1 MSSPV
6 IIDIFRTITD
16 KASVNLGMS
25 LNYMHGHP
33 KEITDSLTEMT
44 KNPTAAAGKYP
55 LVALFQDFEEDKSGD
70 FTKVKL
76 QMIIAVLTNNKMKAP
91 ERYDASFRPYLYPI
105 YEELIRVIARS
116 GYFNE
121 STIKQ
126 VKHIKV
132 DRLFWGR
139 NGLYGNQGNVFNDF
153 VDCIE
158 IKNLSLNVKPIK
170 C

>member
-6 IIDIFRTITD
+6 IIDIFKTITD
-16 KASVNLGMS
+16 RTSVKLNMP

-44 KNPTAAAGKYP
+44 RNPTAAAGKYP

-76 QMIIAVLTNNKMKAP
+76 QMIIAVLTSNKMKAP
-91 ERYDASFRPYLYPI
+91 ERYNASFRPYLYPI
-105 YEELIRVIARS
+105 YEELIRVISRS

-121 STIKQ
+121 STEKQ
-126 VKHIKV
+126 IKHIKI

-139 NGLYGNQGNVFNDF
+139 NGLYGNQGNIFNDF

-158 IKNLSLNVKPIK
+158 IKNLSLSVKPLK

>member
-6 IIDIFRTITD
+6 IIDIFRTITE
-16 KASVNLGMS
+16 KASVNLDMP

-33 KEITDSLTEMT
+33 NEITESLTEMT

-70 FTKVKL
+70 FIKVKL
-76 QMIIAVLTNNKMKAP
+76 QMIIAVLTSNKMKAP

-105 YEELIRVIARS
+105 YEELIRVISRS

-121 STIKQ
+121 STERQ

-139 NGLYGNQGNVFNDF
+139 NGLYGNQGNIFNDY

-158 IKNLSLNVKPIK
+158 IKNLSLSVKPLK

>member
-6 IIDIFRTITD
+6 IIDIFRTITN
-16 KASVNLGMS
+16 KSSVNLSMS

-44 KNPTAAAGKYP
+44 RNPTAAAGKYP

-70 FTKVKL
+70 FIKVKL
-76 QMIIAVLTNNKMKAP
+76 QMIIAVLTKNTMKAP

-105 YEELIRVIARS
+105 YNELIQVIARS

-121 STIKQ
+121 STVKQ
-126 VKHIKV
+126 VKHIKI

-139 NGLYGNQGNVFNDF
+139 NGLYGNQGNIFNDF
-153 VDCIE
+153 IDCIE
-158 IKNLSLNVKPIK
+158 IKDLTLNVKQQK